1 MMNELEIVVLG
12 NLPQLKRT
20 SIFNLINRVDL
31 EALFYMQSENIKIQ
45 CLYLQIT
52 RESEKEC
59 WDSVIRVIGEIF
71 QMPESQDRI
80 CDP

>member
-45 CLYLQIT
+45 CLYL
-52 RESEKEC
+52 
-59 WDSVIRVIGEIF
+59 
-71 QMPESQDRI
+71 
-80 CDP
+80 